1 MNTQS
6 VFLSVLQPAYNR
18 WLFAASLLS
27 SVAGVIHAYYM
38 PEHFEMWVGYG
49 MFFLIVTVCQVLL
62 PLVLLGFRPVPRIVL
77 WVGILGN
84 AAIIVM
90 WLISRTS
97 GLPYGPML
105 GEVEE
110 IGVLDLSSKIAEFG
124 VIICLIVLS
133 RMKTDFSANDSFRTR
148 AVSR

>member
-6 VFLSVLQPAYNR
+6 VFLSVLQSAYNR
-18 WLFAASLLS
+18 WLFTASLLS

-49 MFFLIVTVCQVLL
+49 MFFLVVTVCQVLL

-77 WVGILGN
+77 WAGILGN

-97 GLPYGPML
+97 GLPYGPMI
-105 GEVEE
+105 GEVEG

-124 VIICLIVLS
+124 VMVCLIVLM
-133 RMKTDFSANDSFRTR
+133 RMKADFGANNSLRVQ
-148 AVSR
+148 AVPR

>member
-6 VFLSVLQPAYNR
+6 VVLSVLHSVYNR
-18 WLFAASLLS
+18 WLFAAAVFS

-49 MFFLIVTVCQVLL
+49 VFFLIVTVCQVLL
-62 PLVLLGFRPVPRIVL
+62 SLVLLAFRPVPRIVL
-77 WVGILGN
+77 WAGILGN

-97 GLPYGPML
+97 GLPYGPMI

-110 IGVLDLSSKIAEFG
+110 IGVLDLSSKIAELG
-124 VIICLIVLS
+124 VIICLIVIS
-133 RMKTDFSANDSFRTR
+133 RMKADFGANNGLR
-148 AVSR
+148 AQTISQ

>member
-6 VFLSVLQPAYNR
+6 VILSAFQSVYNR
-18 WLFAASLLS
+18 WLFTASLLS

-49 MFFLIVTVCQVLL
+49 AFFLVVTACQVMLS
-62 PLVLLGFRPVPRIVL
+62 LVLLAFRPAPRLVL
-77 WVGILGN
+77 WAGILGN
-84 AAIIVM
+84 AAIIIM

-97 GLPYGPML
+97 GLPYGPMI

-110 IGVLDLSSKIAEFG
+110 IGVLDLSSKIAEIG
-124 VIICLIVLS
+124 VMVCLTVLM
-133 RMKTDFSANDSFRTR
+133 RMKADFGANNGLHAQAISQ
-148 AVSR
+148 

>member
-6 VFLSVLQPAYNR
+6 AFQSAYNR
-18 WLFAASLLS
+18 WLFAAAVFS
-27 SVAGVIHAYYM
+27 SVAGIIHAYYM

-49 MFFLIVTVCQVLL
+49 VFFLVVTVCQVLL
-62 PLVLLGFRPVPRIVL
+62 SLVLLAFRPVPRLVI
-77 WVGILGN
+77 WAGILGN
-84 AAIIVM
+84 AAIIIM

-97 GLPYGPML
+97 GLPYGPMI

-110 IGVLDLSSKIAEFG
+110 IGVLDLTSKIAELA

-133 RMKTDFSANDSFRTR
+133 RMKMEFGANNGIRTQAFRGD
-148 AVSR
+148 

>member
-6 VFLSVLQPAYNR
+6 VFLSVLQSAYNR
-18 WLFAASLLS
+18 WLFTASLLS

-49 MFFLIVTVCQVLL
+49 MFFLVVTVCQVLL

-77 WVGILGN
+77 WAGILGN

-97 GLPYGPML
+97 GLPYGPMI

-110 IGVLDLSSKIAEFG
+110 IGVLDLTSKFAELG
-124 VIICLIVLS
+124 VVVCLIALS
-133 RMKTDFSANDSFRTR
+133 RMKADFGANNGLR
-148 AVSR
+148 AQAASR